1 MEQPSASSST
11 ALTESPGLPAAE
23 NNLHRSLLP
32 DCLSPHFY
40 LSDPNKQSLSDST
53 WRMVKPEQV
62 YLQVNQILDFVK
74 SNLKLKK
81 IPTLSVQSMNRL
93 NTNRWGSLKVVSIN
107 APRSILRGRVNN
119 IFWEGTHGVYYG
131 SGSTYRSIKASL
143 LTAASGRATQLYWQH
158 CSVDT
163 ECTPGLNPKRSGLS
177 FSLQIKNCST
187 LKSLTMDL
195 PTFLVTTRFNR
206 TKRNAWYCSLQAW
219 FWCNSQHWLQL
230 GYIT

>member
-40 LSDPNKQSLSDST
+40 LSDPNKQSLSDSKWT
-53 WRMVKPEQV
+53 MVKLGQV
-62 YLQVNQILDFVK
+62 YLQKPFNHVLDFVK
-74 SNLKLKK
+74 SDLKLKK

-93 NTNRWGSLKVVSIN
+93 NTHGWSSFKAVSIST
-107 APRSILRGRVNN
+107 PRSRVRGRVS
-119 IFWEGTHGVYYG
+119 IFGEGTHGVYYG
-131 SGSTYRSIKASL
+131 SGSTDRSIKASL

-163 ECTPGLNPKRSGLS
+163 ECTPGLSPKSSGLS
-177 FSLQIKNCST
+177 FSLQIRNSST
-187 LKSLTMDL
+187 LKPLTMDL
-195 PTFLVTTRFNR
+195 SIYLVTTRCNW
-206 TKRNAWYCSLQAW
+206 TKNKAE
-219 FWCNSQHWLQL
+219 
-230 GYIT
+230 